1 MVEAVWCGV
10 DEMIF
15 AFNLEGEVLFVVCA
29 PVQESWKGAAA
40 CLLLAPVVFPIGTD
54 AIPVLK
60 PAPSRPQT
68 LHTADLCAILTGLIR
83 QERSRISSDEAAES
97 SEDLN
102 NHQQLGAEGRGDA

>member
-1 MVEAVWCGV
+1 MVDAVWCGV

>member
-1 MVEAVWCGV
+1 MVDAVWRGV
-10 DEMIF
+10 DEMII

-29 PVQESWKGAAA
+29 PVKESWKGAAA

-68 LHTADLCAILTGLIR
+68 LHTADLCAILAGLIR
-83 QERSRISSDEAAES
+83 
-97 SEDLN
+97 
-102 NHQQLGAEGRGDA
+102 

>member
-1 MVEAVWCGV
+1 MVDSVWRGV
-10 DEMIF
+10 DEMII

-29 PVQESWKGAAA
+29 PVKESWKGAAA
-40 CLLLAPVVFPIGTD
+40 CLLLAPVGTPIGTD

-68 LHTADLCAILTGLIR
+68 LHTADLCAILAGLIR
-83 QERSRISSDEAAES
+83 SERSSISSSRAAES

-102 NHQQLGAEGRGDA
+102 NHNQLGAEGRGDA